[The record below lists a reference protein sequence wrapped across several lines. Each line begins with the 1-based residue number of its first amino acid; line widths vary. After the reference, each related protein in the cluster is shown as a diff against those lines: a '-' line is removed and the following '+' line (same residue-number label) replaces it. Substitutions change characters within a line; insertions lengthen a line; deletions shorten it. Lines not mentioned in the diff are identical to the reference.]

1 MKTNYLQRN
10 RPTRA
15 NFKNAIIVI
24 AVFILVF
31 LLLSIFKSSLLFTL
45 SPMWNLRQTVLN
57 ESGDLFSFFRTK
69 NSLIDENRFLKQ
81 QLQSQQSLLVSYNS
95 LNQNYNTLLK
105 DLGQAPEEVKIAAG
119 VLTSPPQSLYDVL
132 IVDAGK
138 NKEIQSG
145 APVILPFGILI
156 GNIASISDKT
166 SQVVLFSSYGI
177 KTEAIL
183 ERTGTP
189 VTLTG
194 QGGGNYTIR
203 VPRDI
208 YVVNGDRVLS
218 PGLNPRMLAVIEDV
232 SSVSTDSFK
241 RVLAQIPGGIYQ
253 IRFIYI
259 LK

>member
-10 RPTRA
+10 RASRG
-15 NFKNAIIVI
+15 NFKNAVIVI
-24 AVFILVF
+24 SVFILGF
-31 LLLSIFKSSLLFTL
+31 LLLTIFKTSVLFAL
-45 SPMWNLRQTVLN
+45 SPLWNLRQTVIN

-81 QLQSQQSLLVSYNS
+81 QLESQQSLLTSYNS
-95 LNQNYNTLLK
+95 LNQNYNELLK
-105 DLGQAPEEVKIAAG
+105 NLGQLPNTAKIAAG

-132 IVDAGK
+132 IIDVGK
-138 NKEIQSG
+138 DKGIQNG
-145 APVILPFGILI
+145 AQVILPFGVLVGSIT
-156 GNIASISDKT
+156 GISDKT
-166 SQVVLFSSYGI
+166 SQVTLFSSYGI

-189 VTLTG
+189 ITMTG
-194 QGGGNYTIR
+194 QGGGNYIIR

-208 YVVNGDRVLS
+208 EVISGDRIMS
-218 PGLNPRMLAVIEDV
+218 PGLNPRLLASIEDV

-241 RVLAQIPGGIYQ
+241 RVLAQIPGGVHQ
-253 IRFIYI
+253 IRFIYV